1 MQYMA
6 AVMRMFDILE
16 QNVTKVDKIEKPR
29 EPEPGMETAYL
40 LCATT
45 HNVERIIEDMTPTR
59 TRSPL
64 YDAAHVFFVDAVSD
78 ELVEKLTRSKA
89 GPKLKQLVE
98 LFINMWRMYSTCY
111 VSSNVLAYTQPQR
124 PSHRRSC

>member
-59 TRSPL
+59 TRPPL
-64 YDAAHVFFVDAVSD
+64 YDAAPVS
-78 ELVEKLTRSKA
+78 
-89 GPKLKQLVE
+89 
-98 LFINMWRMYSTCY
+98 
-111 VSSNVLAYTQPQR
+111 YT
-124 PSHRRSC
+124 HL